1 MMQKSKSSRNPRKA
15 KKPKGSPTLKEPQGS
30 QVPKKSTARQDSRDT
45 RTDRVVR
52 KVTMKP
58 GTMLNPVPVVLVSC
72 AADGKQNLI
81 TIAWT
86 GIVNSEPPMT
96 YISVRKSRYSHELIR
111 RSGEFVINLATESIA
126 EKVDFCG
133 VRSGRDVDKFAEC
146 GFTPVPSDQVSAP
159 LVAESPVN
167 LECVV
172 RDVIE
177 YPSHDMFVA
186 EIVCVHGNKNL
197 FGETGRFCL
206 EEAGLIAYSHGEYF
220 GLKPRPLG
228 RFGYSVMKPKTCRR
242 IRREQRN
249 SRKRR

>member
-30 QVPKKSTARQDSRDT
+30 QAPKKSTARQDSRDT

-172 RDVIE
+172 R
-177 YPSHDMFVA
+177 
-186 EIVCVHGNKNL
+186 HGNKNL

-228 RFGYSVMKPKTCRR
+228 RFGYSVMKPKTRRR